1 MYYTYIL
8 RCVGGTLYTGI
19 TTDVKRRFEEHTTDS
34 KKGAKYTGSR
44 KPIRVEAVWKSE
56 SRALASKLEYRI
68 KQLTKAE
75 KEELIKG
82 SGLEMLGDKI
92 DATEY
97 ERENE
102 NEN

>member
-44 KPIRVEAVWKSE
+44 KPIKVEAVWKSE

-75 KEELIKG
+75 KELLIRTYD
-82 SGLEMLGDKI
+82 LEILGDKI
-92 DATEY
+92 DTTKYDKENG
-97 ERENE
+97 NE
-102 NEN
+102 N